1 MVLCTD
7 KCPPP
12 FAFTLLRLSLDD
24 AGVCECAPRT
34 LVSSERTIAVTDRYA
49 GVVIIATLMMPPVP
63 LLHISFLANRIR
75 QMVNNM
81 RQEASGWK

>member
-1 MVLCTD
+1 
-7 KCPPP
+7 
-12 FAFTLLRLSLDD
+12 
-24 AGVCECAPRT
+24 

>member
-1 MVLCTD
+1 
-7 KCPPP
+7 
-12 FAFTLLRLSLDD
+12 
-24 AGVCECAPRT
+24 
-34 LVSSERTIAVTDRYA
+34 
-49 GVVIIATLMMPPVP
+49 VP